1 MIDFILGVI
10 IFCVG
15 VLWLVY
21 TIKNLEDWN
30 EPMGWTVNFKGF
42 MGSVMTMFL
51 GGMFIFGYV
60 KLSLFW

>member
-1 MIDFILGVI
+1 M
-10 IFCVG
+10 
-15 VLWLVY
+15 
-21 TIKNLEDWN
+21 KNLEDWK

-42 MGSVMTMFL
+42 MGSVYVMVL